1 MKKIQLLAAAA
12 VAFAALW
19 ACQSK
24 DEPVKPQ
31 EKATVSVS
39 PTSVAFEADGGTLRV
54 AVTTN
59 QDAYTV
65 TGAAEWLKVEQ
76 NGKEIVLT
84 AGANTVNETKSC
96 TLTVKAGDAS
106 ASIAVSQ
113 KPGSPYP
120 GYTVVNEVS
129 YEYAGTMLYM
139 FGKPSDPDYGGMGF
153 LTLTDEDGN
162 SLALQFYTPLY
173 KSEEEVEL
181 PAATYTKGEDVAP
194 AYVGKVF
201 TYIPGTEISFDDDET
216 SILGSTY
223 TATVTETSVAI
234 VDGTFDISVADGTF
248 TIKTDLKDSEGKEYK
263 IKSPLLA
270 EFNVYNLACALLVCL
285 SLGFKFHDLVK
296 NFKDIYVDGR
306 LEMLDTNTPY
316 YVMVDYAHTPNGIS
330 NLLKFVHTLDI
341 NRSIVVIGS
350 AGERDYLKR
359 PIMGETVLNN
369 ASYAVFCYEDPRSED
384 PRDIIDQLVST
395 AKETHDNYEIVV
407 DRHDAIQRAVDLAK
421 DKDIVLVLGKG
432 NETYQKLKNETIYFN
447 DVEEAYKAVENRKKR
462 EKVTN

>member
-39 PTSVAFEADGGTLRV
+39 PATVAFEDDGGTLRV

-181 PAATYTKGEDVAP
+181 PAATYTKGEDEAL

-201 TYIPGTEISFDDDET
+201 TYIPGSLMSFDDDET
-216 SILGSTY
+216 SILGSAY
-223 TATVTETSVAI
+223 TSAATETTVAI
-234 VDGTFDISVADGTF
+234 VDGTFEVSADNGKY
-248 TIKTDLKDSEGKEYK
+248 TIKTDLKDSEGKDYK
-263 IKSPLLA
+263 LVYIGSVTVDAEGATYPSDKIDVANELFGAQCYYRGDYYENGTTNFQLNLYSGDPDNLA
-270 EFNVYNLACALLVCL
+270 VTVFEFNTEAVDFTEDMDISGIYTFPSADEGEEEDDEESGDESDGTLVPGALIEFMP
-285 SLGFKFHDLVK
+285 GFSFPM
-296 NFKDIYVDGR
+296 G
-306 LEMLDTNTPY
+306 T
-316 YVMVDYAHTPNGIS
+316 YVMYPDGDKVIADTYAS
-330 NLLKFVHTLDI
+330 
-341 NRSIVVIGS
+341 
-350 AGERDYLKR
+350 
-359 PIMGETVLNN
+359 
-369 ASYAVFCYEDPRSED
+369 
-384 PRDIIDQLVST
+384 
-395 AKETHDNYEIVV
+395 
-407 DRHDAIQRAVDLAK
+407 
-421 DKDIVLVLGKG
+421 LVLDKQEDGKYTLTASIMSSTG
-432 NETYQKLKNETIYFN
+432 EMVLFMNKT
-447 DVEEAYKAVENRKKR
+447 VEIP
-462 EKVTN
+462 VTMEEEDDED

>member
-1 MKKIQLLAAAA
+1 MKKIQLLEAAA

-223 TATVTETSVAI
+223 TSTVTETSVAI
-234 VDGTFDISVADGTF
+234 VDGTFEISVADGTF

-263 IKSPLLA
+263 MVYIGQVTVDATGATYPSDKIDVANELFGGQCTYRGDYYGNGTTNFQLSLFSGDPENMA
-270 EFNVYNLACALLVCL
+270 VTVFEFNTKSVDFAEDMDISGMYSFPSEEEGDEEEGEEETDGTLVPGSIL
-285 SLGFKFHDLVK
+285 EIMPGFSFPM
-296 NFKDIYVDGR
+296 G
-306 LEMLDTNTPY
+306 T
-316 YVMVDYAHTPNGIS
+316 YVMYPDGDKIIADTYASLILEKQADG
-330 NLLKFVHTLDI
+330 KYTL
-341 NRSIVVIGS
+341 
-350 AGERDYLKR
+350 
-359 PIMGETVLNN
+359 N
-369 ASYAVFCYEDPRSED
+369 ASIMSSTGEMVLFMNKTVEIPVTMEEEDED
-384 PRDIIDQLVST
+384 
-395 AKETHDNYEIVV
+395 
-407 DRHDAIQRAVDLAK
+407 
-421 DKDIVLVLGKG
+421 
-432 NETYQKLKNETIYFN
+432 
-447 DVEEAYKAVENRKKR
+447 
-462 EKVTN
+462 